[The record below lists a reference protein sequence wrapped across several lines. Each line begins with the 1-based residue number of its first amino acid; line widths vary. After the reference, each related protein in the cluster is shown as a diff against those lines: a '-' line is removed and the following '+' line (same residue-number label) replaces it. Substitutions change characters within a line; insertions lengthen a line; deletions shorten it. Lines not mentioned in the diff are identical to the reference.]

1 MTDQI
6 GTHGLS
12 CIGDD
17 DYAAY
22 ALSMQCNAEATDA
35 ALADSNAALEEYLAR
50 PWVRVVNTNT
60 VTLEDDTAAHEE
72 LPSIASDAPS
82 FAMPP
87 IWSPS
92 VKTSVHPRRGGAAMR
107 GSRRT
112 AGGAWSTRCIPRC
125 GPRRVGCEAAAAPPV
140 RKEQLHHERERR
152 LRALG
157 TGHRQPE

>member
-50 PWVRVVNTNT
+50 PWDRI
-60 VTLEDDTAAHEE
+60 DDYIAVLKDFLKYTA
-72 LPSIASDAPS
+72 
-82 FAMPP
+82 M
-87 IWSPS
+87 
-92 VKTSVHPRRGGAAMR
+92 V
-107 GSRRT
+107 
-112 AGGAWSTRCIPRC
+112 
-125 GPRRVGCEAAAAPPV
+125 
-140 RKEQLHHERERR
+140 
-152 LRALG
+152 
-157 TGHRQPE
+157 